1 MHYFRFPQIKTPTK
15 QYFNHKQKNN
25 YYNKTAVYVQ
35 PLMLFITTQTR
46 ITKALIKYISLDR
59 KFNLRA

>member
-35 PLMLFITTQTR
+35 PFMLLLRKLVLQ
-46 ITKALIKYISLDR
+46 KLSL
-59 KFNLRA
+59 NTLV